1 MDPLSIATA
10 AGGLIKGITGLF
22 QKRKANKIKIPEV
35 NYEISPYAKQIQGE
49 ANRLKNSRMAGYD
62 IAADNIAQSQANATG
77 AIGRNA
83 TSGAQA
89 LQMLAAAQMASNSAY
104 GNLSQQQGQYAMN
117 MLQNWNNANQGMV
130 VEGDKKYQS
139 DRNNQMMKL
148 QEKMMYMGAGMQ
160 NFGQGL
166 NDLGTAA
173 AMQNFGK
180 GLNDLGTAAAM
191 QWGK

>member
-89 LQMLAAAQMASNSAY
+89 LQMLAAAQMASN
-104 GNLSQQQGQYAMN
+104 
-117 MLQNWNNANQGMV
+117 
-130 VEGDKKYQS
+130 
-139 DRNNQMMKL
+139 KL
-148 QEKMMYMGAGMQ
+148 TVILASSRGSMQ
-160 NFGQGL
+160 
-166 NDLGTAA
+166 
-173 AMQNFGK
+173 
-180 GLNDLGTAAAM
+180 
-191 QWGK
+191 

>member
-139 DRNNQMMKL
+139 DRNNQMIKL
-148 QEKMMYMGAGMQ
+148 REKMMYMGAGMQ

-173 AMQNFGK
+173 AMQ
-180 GLNDLGTAAAM
+180 
-191 QWGK
+191 WGNKDKD

>member
-1 MDPLSIATA
+1 
-10 AGGLIKGITGLF
+10 
-22 QKRKANKIKIPEV
+22 
-35 NYEISPYAKQIQGE
+35 
-49 ANRLKNSRMAGYD
+49 MAGYD

-160 NFGQGL
+160 NFGQG
-166 NDLGTAA
+166 
-173 AMQNFGK
+173 
-180 GLNDLGTAAAM
+180 
-191 QWGK
+191 